1 MKKLIG
7 LLAGLLVVQSLW
19 STHAVAEELSV
30 GKTAPDFTLPSSGGG
45 PVTLSD
51 FRNKKVVVV
60 YFYPKDETGG
70 CTKESCTFRDKYQDF
85 KDAGAEVIG
94 ISSDS
99 VESHKGFVSHYS
111 LPFTLVSDEGGKLR
125 KTWGVPGALMFPGR
139 VTYVIDKEGKV
150 CMMFNSAMEPEKHV
164 KMALDMVKK
173 LAEQTQ
179 SASPAV
185 TQSATQAESA
195 STATAK

>member
-19 STHAVAEELSV
+19 STRAVAEELSV

-99 VESHKGFVSHYS
+99 VESHKGFASHYS

-150 CMMFNSAMEPEKHV
+150 CMMFNSATEPEKHV
-164 KMALDMVKK
+164 QMALDMVKK
-173 LAEQTQ
+173 LAG
-179 SASPAV
+179 V
-185 TQSATQAESA
+185 TPSGTKVE
-195 STATAK
+195 TK